1 MNGTPQPTTN
11 LKPSRSPAEVSTYP
25 AWAHRRD
32 VAVTLFLWGVLG
44 VAMVWAASYIVGP
57 LLIVV
62 LAALLAYAVM
72 PIVRGLAR
80 RIPLPLAIALV
91 YLILVSL
98 VSGIGYLL
106 VSNAIS
112 ELSSL
117 ATQIT
122 HLLTPGSP
130 GAPTPLA
137 QQLERLG
144 LTQTQIQDLSQRA
157 IQQLQNAAQ
166 NALPLLGGVVNG
178 FFTVLLDVV
187 LVLVLSI
194 YLLVA
199 GPRFVGWLS
208 QSAPAKQRGRLAF
221 ALVTLQRVIGGYLRG
236 QLLLSTLVGT
246 LVGGGMYLVHV
257 PYALLLGVLAFLL
270 EFIPML
276 GTLTS
281 GLICVLVALT
291 QGWPIALF
299 VLGYFV
305 VIHLLE
311 GYVVAPRVLAKAVG
325 LHPAISIIALLVG
338 AQLLGVWGALFA
350 APLVGLLQVLFTA
363 TWVGWRHDHPNQ
375 FADSVGKAGADDAPL
390 VSLAPVASLMP
401 GRTADIQ
408 LSAAEH
414 PAESLLV

>member
-1 MNGTPQPTTN
+1 MNGTHH
-11 LKPSRSPAEVSTYP
+11 PATDLQRARAHSEVSTY
-25 AWAHRRD
+25 ATWAHRRD
-32 VAVTLFLWGVLG
+32 VAITLFLGLVL
-44 VAMVWAASYIVGP
+44 AIATVWAASYIVGP
-57 LLIVV
+57 MLIVV
-62 LAALLAYAVM
+62 LAALLAYAVT

-80 RIPLPLAIALV
+80 RIPLPLAIMLV
-91 YLILVSL
+91 YLVLVGL
-98 VSGIGYLL
+98 VSGVGYLF
-106 VSNAIS
+106 VSNAIA
-112 ELSSL
+112 ELSAL

-122 HLLTPGSP
+122 HLLTPGYP

-144 LTQTQIQDLSQRA
+144 LSQTQVQDLSQRA

-178 FFTVLLDVV
+178 LLTALLDIV

-194 YLLVA
+194 YFLVA
-199 GPRFVGWLS
+199 WPRFAVWLS
-208 QSAPAKQRGRLAF
+208 RSAPVKQRERLAF
-221 ALVTLQRVIGGYLRG
+221 VLVTLQRVVGGYLRG
-236 QLLLSTLVGT
+236 QLILSMLVGM
-246 LVGGGMYLVHV
+246 LVGSGMYLLHV

-270 EFIPML
+270 EFIPTL

-281 GLICVLVALT
+281 GVICVLVALT
-291 QGWPIALF
+291 QGWPTALL

-363 TWVGWRHDHPNQ
+363 IWVGWRHDHPNQ
-375 FADSVGKAGADDAPL
+375 FADDVDKPA
-390 VSLAPVASLMP
+390 VSPVALAPVAPGTLSMP
-401 GRTADIQ
+401 AGTADI
-408 LSAAEH
+408 LTPATEH
-414 PAESLLV
+414 PVA

>member
-11 LKPSRSPAEVSTYP
+11 FKPSRSRAEVSTYP
-25 AWAHRRD
+25 VWAHRRD
-32 VAVTLFLWGVLG
+32 VAITLFLWGVLA
-44 VAMVWAASYIVGP
+44 VAAVWAASYIVGP

-62 LAALLAYAVM
+62 LAALLAYAVA
-72 PIVRGLAR
+72 PVVRRLAQ

-91 YLILVSL
+91 YLALVGL
-98 VSGIGYLL
+98 VSGVGYLL
-106 VSNAIS
+106 VSNAIT

-144 LTQTQIQDLSQRA
+144 LSQAQIQDLSQRA

-178 FFTVLLDVV
+178 LATALLDVV
-187 LVLVLSI
+187 LVLVLSV
-194 YLLVA
+194 YFLVA
-199 GPRFVGWLS
+199 WPRFLGWLT
-208 QSAPAKQRGRLAF
+208 QSAPIKQRGRLAF
-221 ALVTLQRVIGGYLRG
+221 VLVTLQRVIGGYLRG
-236 QLLLSTLVGT
+236 QLILSTLVGA
-246 LVGGGMYLVHV
+246 LVGGGMYLLHV

-276 GTLTS
+276 GSLTS
-281 GLICVLVALT
+281 GVICILVALT
-291 QGWPIALF
+291 QGWLIALL

-305 VIHLLE
+305 VIHILE
-311 GYVVAPRVLAKAVG
+311 GYIVAPRVLAKAVG

-338 AQLLGVWGALFA
+338 AQILGIWGALFA
-350 APLVGLLQVLFTA
+350 APLMGFIQVLFTA
-363 TWVGWRHDHPNQ
+363 AWVEWQHDHLSQ
-375 FADSVGKAGADDAPL
+375 FNDKVDKPDKMGAAPAP
-390 VSLAPVASLMP
+390 LAPVTP
-401 GRTADIQ
+401 DRTADI
-408 LSAAEH
+408 LA
-414 PAESLLV
+414 PAGDYPLV

>member
-1 MNGTPQPTTN
+1 MNGTHH
-11 LKPSRSPAEVSTYP
+11 PATDLQRVRADSEVSTYT

-32 VAVTLFLWGVLG
+32 VAITLFLGLVL
-44 VAMVWAASYIVGP
+44 AIATVWAASYIIGP
-57 LLIVV
+57 MLIVV
-62 LAALLAYAVM
+62 LAALLAYAVA

-80 RIPLPLAIALV
+80 RIPLPLAIMLV
-91 YLILVSL
+91 YLVLVGV
-98 VSGIGYLL
+98 VSGIGYLF
-106 VSNAIS
+106 VSNATA
-112 ELSSL
+112 ELSAL

-122 HLLTPGSP
+122 HLLTPGYP
-130 GAPTPLA
+130 GAPTPLT

-144 LTQTQIQDLSQRA
+144 LSQAQVQDLSQRA
-157 IQQLQNAAQ
+157 IQQLQNAAE

-178 FFTVLLDVV
+178 LLTALLDVV

-199 GPRFVGWLS
+199 WPRFATWLS
-208 QSAPAKQRGRLAF
+208 RSAPVKQRGRLAIV
-221 ALVTLQRVIGGYLRG
+221 LVTLQRIVGGYLRG
-236 QLLLSTLVGT
+236 QLILSTLVGT
-246 LVGGGMYLVHV
+246 LVGGGMYLLHV

-270 EFIPML
+270 EFIPAL
-276 GTLTS
+276 GTLSS
-281 GLICVLVALT
+281 GVICVLVALT
-291 QGWPIALF
+291 QGWPTALL

-363 TWVGWRHDHPNQ
+363 MWVGWRHDHPNQ
-375 FADSVGKAGADDAPL
+375 FADDVDKPALSPTA
-390 VSLAPVASLMP
+390 LAPVTSATPVTLSMP
-401 GRTADIQ
+401 AGTADI
-408 LSAAEH
+408 LTPATEH
-414 PAESLLV
+414 PVA

>member
-1 MNGTPQPTTN
+1 MNGTSPLAPN
-11 LKPSRSPAEVSTYP
+11 LRPSPAHPEGSTFP

-32 VAVTLFLWGVLG
+32 VAITLFLWGVL
-44 VAMVWAASYIVGP
+44 AAAAFWAASYVVGP

-62 LAALLAYAVM
+62 LAALLAYAVG
-72 PIVRGLAR
+72 PFVRLLAQ
-80 RIPLPLAIALV
+80 RIPLALAIALV
-91 YLILVSL
+91 YLALVGL
-98 VSGIGYLL
+98 VSGVGYLL
-106 VSNAIS
+106 VSNAVT

-130 GAPTPLA
+130 GAPTPLT
-137 QQLERLG
+137 QHLERLG
-144 LTQTQIQDLSQRA
+144 LSQTQVQDLSQRA

-178 FFTVLLDVV
+178 LATALLDVV

-194 YLLVA
+194 YFLVA
-199 GPRFVGWLS
+199 WPRFLEWLT
-208 QSAPAKQRGRLAF
+208 QSAPVRQRGRLAF
-221 ALVTLQRVIGGYLRG
+221 VLVTLQRVIGGYLRG
-236 QLLLSTLVGT
+236 QLILSTLVGA
-246 LVGGGMYLVHV
+246 LVGGGMYLLHV

-281 GLICVLVALT
+281 GVICILVALT
-291 QGWPIALF
+291 QGWPIALL

-305 VIHLLE
+305 AIHILE

-338 AQLLGVWGALFA
+338 AQILGIWGALFA
-350 APLVGLLQVLFTA
+350 APLVGFVQVLFA
-363 TWVGWRHDHPNQ
+363 AAWVEWRHDHLSQ
-375 FADSVGKAGADDAPL
+375 FADKVVKADKMGIAP
-390 VSLAPVASLMP
+390 APRAPAMP
-401 GRTADIQ
+401 DRTADN
-408 LSAAEH
+408 LA
-414 PAESLLV
+414 PTTD